1 MAGTD
6 YQWDIFNIGGNDEW
20 TTDIP
25 LEFQEKV
32 TSYNFTISIAS
43 SEPEKYPVKLVV
55 NPKGLTI
62 TTFIQCLEL
71 IGKHSI
77 PISEPIFLKGE
88 QAFIDQM
95 RATVIETMAAGGV
108 NVLWIETSKI
118 THFENFVTMIK
129 KSPML
134 RVLDISNATLSSD
147 ELKHVIFAVGENK
160 SLMHVNFSNTGMTD
174 LHVQLLSFALMINTK
189 IEHVVLTNNPF
200 GKEGTDAFRAI
211 IGKLG
216 RRVTYKID

>member
-6 YQWDIFNIGGNDEW
+6 YQWDIFNIGGSDEW
-20 TTDIP
+20 ITNIP

-43 SEPEKYPVKLVV
+43 SEPEKHPVKLVV

-62 TTFIQCLEL
+62 ATFTQCLKL
-71 IGKHSI
+71 IGKHNIS
-77 PISEPIFLKGE
+77 ISEPIFLKGE

-95 RATVIETMAAGGV
+95 RATVIESMAAGDV

-118 THFENFVTMIK
+118 THFDNFVTMIK

-134 RVLDISNATLSSD
+134 RVLNISNAVLSSD
-147 ELKHVIFAVGENK
+147 ELKHIIFAVGENK

-174 LHVQLLSFALMINTK
+174 LHVQLLSFTLMINTK

-200 GKEGTDAFRAI
+200 GKEGVDAFRAI
-211 IGKLG
+211 IGKLD